1 VGGEA
6 GPALELGALEGPPP
20 EAFLDPTG
28 RAAVARAEA
37 RLAAVEARLRS
48 AASAV
53 DAFRHEGVAF
63 ADLALAADLKALV
76 SRILPAAVRRG
87 EGVRA
92 ALRAT
97 GAPVLCALEEDRLA
111 LAAARLEGRR
121 AVVLGADLDGARTLR
136 ALLAAARGEGM
147 VG

>member
-1 VGGEA
+1 
-6 GPALELGALEGPPP
+6 
-20 EAFLDPTG
+20 
-28 RAAVARAEA
+28 
-37 RLAAVEARLRS
+37 LAAAEARLRS
-48 AASAV
+48 TASAA
-53 DAFRHEGVAF
+53 DAFRHEGVGF

-92 ALRAT
+92 ALRGT

-121 AVVLGADLDGARTLR
+121 TVVLGADLDGARTLR